1 MVANPQVERG
11 GDDYLANRILNLERT
26 LAQVA
31 GKSPLPVVDSVGTE
45 LIGLDLDNGWGLQSP
60 QMDVVLY
67 PDSPDAPTVSTATWT
82 TLWHGYFAVIHPRLW
97 ISAMLVTKG
106 ASSVAGGLRW
116 QITSNS
122 MAGVTTTPTTIT
134 GVGSIQDA
142 QTIDF
147 TAADEGGTCTLQLQ
161 VQMSGTVVGG
171 NIALAYPMWAWRVR
185 SNYPN

>member
-1 MVANPQVERG
+1 MVANPSVNRSEVA
-11 GDDYLANRILNLERT
+11 YVVNRIVDTERKLEQ
-26 LAQVA
+26 LA
-31 GKSPLPVVDSVGTE
+31 GKSPLPVVDGVGAE
-45 LIGLDLDNGWGLQSP
+45 LIALDLSNGWGLRSP

-82 TLWHGYFAVIHPRLW
+82 TLWHGYFAVYHPRLW

-106 ASSVAGGLRW
+106 ASTVAGGLRW

-134 GVGSIQDA
+134 GVGTIQDA

-147 TAADEGGTCTLQLQ
+147 AATDEGGTCTLQLQ
-161 VQMSGTVVGG
+161 VQMSGTVAGG